1 MDKINKIGIT
11 LQELQKKAKKQS
23 DNPKALGW
31 FQRFNTGNSP
41 INNAFFNQGTGP
53 VESPSGGE
61 VAAPD
66 GGIGMVGPVGESM
79 ENKDKTTFYYNK
91 KLQLKEGEDQ
101 NLNEDDFVVEVVVD
115 KEDLINAIKYLLRYD
130 NNFVNYSDE
139 EFDKV
144 VDDHWESIRDD
155 YYNDLYD
162 LFGNKE
168 AHSEGCDCEDF
179 TDEFYDDEVEC
190 ECEEDE
196 DEDFTKTMF
205 EGIGSEDPTF
215 EPEYDI
221 IDPDKFKEIEDFLDK
236 NDLDKLSYDAYSY
249 GYENEY
255 SDFDDFLDSVE
266 AILTPAMIEDL
277 RQAYEDGKADREE
290 IQSDDEMEECIH
302 PYLESNQ
309 EKPTNPY
316 DDLSDEILDN
326 FAGYDAVKLY
336 EYMKKEFDDD
346 WRIGLELFEGGKE
359 YKVISVLDE
368 REVDGY
374 ELSIVGAIGNELS
387 NADEEVYF
395 VLLDSDI
402 EWGPVDTAEEA
413 FEWASDVQDGYYSD
427 DEDDFEYNDEPLEES
442 VMSELDLD
450 LQDPEYI
457 NKLIKNIKALEDEI
471 NFLTNQAPKEIRKG
485 GAFDSQEEIDDAIE
499 QTNRELAREK
509 AKLAII
515 KRGQR

>member
-66 GGIGMVGPVGESM
+66 GGVGMVGPVGESM

-130 NNFVNYSDE
+130 NNFVDYSDE

-144 VDDHWESIRDD
+144 VDNHWESIRDD
-155 YYNDLYD
+155 YYDDLYNFFRD
-162 LFGNKE
+162 KDT
-168 AHSEGCDCEDF
+168 HDSEKCDCENF

-205 EGIGSEDPTF
+205 EGIDSEDPTF
-215 EPEYDI
+215 EPEYDT

-236 NDLDKLSYDAYSY
+236 NDLNKLSYDAYSY

-255 SDFDDFLDSVE
+255 SDFDDFLDNVE

-290 IQSDDEMEECIH
+290 IQSDGGMDECIH

-316 DDLSDEILDN
+316 DDVVDN
-326 FAGYDAVKLY
+326 FYGYDDDLTN
-336 EYMKKEFDDD
+336 EY
-346 WRIGLELFEGGKE
+346 
-359 YKVISVLDE
+359 DE
-368 REVDGY
+368 KHPYRYYD
-374 ELSIVGAIGNELS
+374 
-387 NADEEVYF
+387 DEE
-395 VLLDSDI
+395 
-402 EWGPVDTAEEA
+402 
-413 FEWASDVQDGYYSD
+413 

-442 VMSELDLD
+442 AMSELDLD

-457 NKLIKNIKALEDEI
+457 DKLNKNIKALENEI

-485 GAFDSQEEIDDAIE
+485 GAFDNQEEIDDAIE